1 MNPVMASVEQLLC
14 DLRSGNAVDA
24 SAQGLWSHF
33 ANRLLCIAAHA
44 LRGYSYS
51 LDEEDIVSIVFA
63 LFCQQIRTGRL
74 ASIDSEESAGRM
86 LAIMVAQ
93 KVATLIER
101 ERRQKRGG
109 GRVVTESALGS
120 RLPDGFNLDH
130 FPEPIHSCVSE
141 TLPLWLLDRLQDLG
155 ASSHQ
160 LIVLRKFEGYTN
172 EEISQELGCGLRTV
186 ERHLQEIRKHLAHSN
201 QDH

>member
-1 MNPVMASVEQLLC
+1 MNPAISPIERLLG
-14 DLRSGNAVDA
+14 DLRSGHAVNAA
-24 SAQGLWSHF
+24 AQGLWSHYEKHT
-33 ANRLLCIAAHA
+33 LCIAAHA
-44 LRGYSYS
+44 LRGCS
-51 LDEEDIVSIVFA
+51 LSQDAEDIVSIVFA

-120 RLPDGFNLDH
+120 RLPDGFN
-130 FPEPIHSCVSE
+130 PI
-141 TLPLWLLDRLQDLG
+141 PL
-155 ASSHQ
+155 
-160 LIVLRKFEGYTN
+160 N
-172 EEISQELGCGLRTV
+172 
-186 ERHLQEIRKHLAHSN
+186 
-201 QDH
+201 